1 MRPGRVAVLGEGRT
15 EQFYLKHLKAIKGYN
30 YAIRPLL
37 FDSISLKD
45 ATEII
50 DQLLHEGFGL
60 IVFFMDF
67 DTIVNQQRMREFNAF
82 KKRYAKRKEVLVC
95 ESMPSIEYWFLLHFT
110 KTTREFENSDQV
122 VASLKRFIADYSK
135 KIDWLEQP
143 EWVTNLCANGKLS
156 DAINRSKEVLAEYE
170 HEEIGIHFP
179 FTKVHLGIE
188 TMGRKLIHTP

>member
-15 EQFYLKHLKAIKGYN
+15 EQFYLKHLKTIKGYN

-82 KKRYAKRKEVLVC
+82 KKRYAKHKEVLIC

-122 VASLKRFIADYSK
+122 EASLKRFIADYSK
-135 KIDWLEQP
+135 HIDWLEHP
-143 EWVTNLCANGKLS
+143 EWVINLCANGKLS
-156 DAINRSKEVLAEYE
+156 EAMNRSKEILAAYE
-170 HEEIGIHFP
+170 TGNNGVHFP
-179 FTKVHLGIE
+179 FTKVHTGIE
-188 TMGRKLIHTP
+188 RMDAKLNQHS